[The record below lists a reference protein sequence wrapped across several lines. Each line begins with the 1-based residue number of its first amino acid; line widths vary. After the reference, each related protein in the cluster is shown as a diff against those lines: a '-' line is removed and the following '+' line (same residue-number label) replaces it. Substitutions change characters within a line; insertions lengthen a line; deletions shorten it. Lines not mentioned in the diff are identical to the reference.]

1 MLVKGKSALVTGAG
15 SVRVPLSLLSPVPS
29 PPNPSVFRA
38 RASRGDSPFDRLR
51 ASTRR
56 LILPPSPPPTQGI
69 GRGLSLRLARE
80 GVSGLTLVDVSR
92 DATAETAASVAA
104 ANPDCAVEVVVADV
118 SDPASL
124 KAAFASHLR
133 RHGALHLCFN
143 NAGVGEREDWR
154 SVVDINLNAVV
165 HGTRLAIDA
174 MTSSGAASPEAP
186 ASVVNVASAGGV
198 FPMPQAPV
206 YSATKAAVVLFSK
219 SLAHLARTRGVRV
232 NALCPQ
238 FTDTAL
244 VSGQFAEVGRAKAET
259 LLAQTGGK
267 LLTVE
272 QVVDAAMELVR
283 DDRKAGEALAVMNAR
298 GGVAAYV
305 PAPNPKFWKPVPGLA
320 AAARASVS
328 ETAAKR
334 VAPSPL
340 PPTFRKVVVRTLTA
354 DFAAA
359 TAIETVPMIRPR
371 PGEVLIERLW
381 TGVNAS
387 DVNFTAGR
395 YFGGAK
401 KAAAMLPFDAGF
413 ESVGIVAAL
422 GEGVTRSHPELV
434 LGAPVAT
441 TTFGGFSEYAVADA
455 KVCVSVP
462 EATPRMLA
470 LLTSGLTASLALEQA
485 GGVPLPEEYLTSGA
499 PRKTEGGKK
508 RERRKTV
515 LVTAAAG
522 GTGQIAAQLAKL
534 AGHVVIATCGGG
546 AKVDLLRRLGVDRVV
561 NYREE
566 KLRDV
571 LKREFP
577 RGIDIAYESV
587 GGDFFAAA
595 LDALAPGGRVIVI
608 GMMSQYTAGGDG
620 AEDAWTPS
628 NHPGLP
634 EKLLWKSGAC
644 VGFFLPHYAR
654 HFRRHL
660 AALSRLL
667 AGGRLRVEID
677 PTPFVGLES
686 TARAVAHLQGG
697 KSIGKVV
704 VDVAANRN
712 AREGLIAASRL

>member
-1 MLVKGKSALVTGAG
+1 M
-15 SVRVPLSLLSPVPS
+15 
-29 PPNPSVFRA
+29 
-38 RASRGDSPFDRLR
+38 
-51 ASTRR
+51 
-56 LILPPSPPPTQGI
+56 
-69 GRGLSLRLARE
+69 
-80 GVSGLTLVDVSR
+80 DVSR
-92 DATAETAASVAA
+92 DATAETAASVVA
-104 ANPDCAVEVVVADV
+104 ANPACAVEVVVADV

-124 KAAFASHLR
+124 EAAFASHLR

-174 MTSSGAASPEAP
+174 MTSSGAAAPEAP

-219 SLAHLARTRGVRV
+219 SLAHLAHTRGVRV

-244 VSGQFAEVGRAKAET
+244 VSGQFAEVGRAKAEA
-259 LLAQTGGK
+259 LLAQTGGG

-320 AAARASVS
+320 AAAAGPYASS
-328 ETAAKR
+328 AAAHR
-334 VAPSPL
+334 RTPSPL
-340 PPTFRKVVVRTLTA
+340 PPTFRKVVVRALTA

-359 TAIETVPMIRPR
+359 TAIETVPMIRPG

-422 GEGVTRSHPELV
+422 GEGVARTHPELV

-441 TTFGGFSEYAVADA
+441 TTFGGFSEYAAVDA
-455 KVCVSVP
+455 KLCVSVP
-462 EATPRMLA
+462 EATPRTLA

-485 GGVPLPEEYLTSGA
+485 GGVPLPEEYLTSSA
-499 PRKTEGGKK
+499 PKKKVKLKQTAAGESGEK

-522 GTGQIAAQLAKL
+522 GTGQIAVQLAKL

-546 AKVDLLRRLGVDRVV
+546 AKADLLRRLGADRVV
-561 NYREE
+561 NHREE

-571 LKREFP
+571 LKREYP
-577 RGIDIAYESV
+577 RGIDLAYESV

-595 LDALAPGGRVIVI
+595 VDALAPGGRVIVI

-660 AALSRLL
+660 SALSRLL
-667 AGGRLRVEID
+667 ATGRLRVEID

-697 KSIGKVV
+697 RSIGKVV

-712 AREGLIAASRL
+712 TREGAIATSRL